1 MARSLLIKSKHYYQ
15 HDLEIV
21 DIVILIIIGLGAY
34 EGYKKGFLMG
44 IIGLFGFVIAIIL
57 AFYFMD
63 TMADWLAD
71 NVKSLNIGYP
81 LVGFFVIF
89 ILVSFLINGVG
100 WLLKKTMETVF
111 LGSLDKVA
119 GLMLGAV
126 RIAFFLSL
134 FLYMA
139 NLFDLDLPKQWT
151 RKSEALPYIEPVAPF
166 FVDLLD
172 PFLPVIQET
181 LDKMEDLVDDIAK
194 QI

>member
-1 MARSLLIKSKHYYQ
+1 M
-15 HDLEIV
+15 EIIDV
-21 DIVILIIIGLGAY
+21 VILIIIGLGAL
-34 EGYKKGFLMG
+34 EGFKKGFLMG
-44 IIGLFGFVIAIIL
+44 IIGLFGFIIAIIL

-63 TMADWLAD
+63 TMADWLSD

-81 LVGFFVIF
+81 IVAFFLIF
-89 ILVSFLINGVG
+89 VLTTLLINGVG

-119 GLMLGAV
+119 GLMLGVV
-126 RIAFFLSL
+126 RVAFFLSL

-139 NLFDLDLPKQWT
+139 NLFDLDLPKEWT
-151 RKSEALPYIEPVAPF
+151 RKSQALPYIEPIAPF

-181 LDKMEDLVDDIAK
+181 LDKMEELVEEFAD